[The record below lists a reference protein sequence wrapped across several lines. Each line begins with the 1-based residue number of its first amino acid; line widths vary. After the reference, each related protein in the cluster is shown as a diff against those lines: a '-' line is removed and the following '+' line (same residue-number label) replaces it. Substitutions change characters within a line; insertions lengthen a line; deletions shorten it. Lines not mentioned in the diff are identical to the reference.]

1 METKN
6 NNKSLSARIKR
17 RNKQGF
23 RGIGNHSL
31 CPKEVNISINNELIN
46 HKFEDKLAN
55 SYQKSLIYYT
65 KKYAKIRGY
74 SKHSGSKTLKQLE
87 RYI

>member
-1 METKN
+1 MET
-6 NNKSLSARIKR
+6 NKSLSARIKR
-17 RNKQGF
+17 RNKSGF
-23 RGIGNHSL
+23 RGLGNHNL
-31 CPKEVNISINNELIN
+31 PKEVNISINDEFVN

-74 SKHSGSKTLKQLE
+74 SKHSGSKTLKQLK